1 MTHTHIP
8 PSRTTKR
15 KLRMDS
21 ETTKRLPSVRKLKK
35 TDRKTFSN
43 HERRII
49 ANYSLFIE
57 RIWCETGQK
66 LVRSYGQSDEGESWF
81 VLSQDI
87 PNDVKNVLALSIE
100 VEASDAANGDL
111 KNYRLYCYSRYL
123 EFQAD
128 DLMSL
133 LDLSSVVGIFEQFME
148 FHKSKTNYDE
158 GRDNVIQFISAS

>member
-1 MTHTHIP
+1 ME
-8 PSRTTKR
+8 
-15 KLRMDS
+15 S
-21 ETTKRLPSVRKLKK
+21 ETTNRLPSVRKLKK
-35 TDRKTFSN
+35 TDRKTFST

-57 RIWCETGQK
+57 RIWCESGQK

-87 PNDVKNVLALSIE
+87 PDGVKNVLAVSIE
-100 VEASDAANGDL
+100 VEASNSEYIFQAYGSSAANGDL
-111 KNYRLYCYSRYL
+111 KNYRLYCYSRDL

-133 LDLSSVVGIFEQFME
+133 LDLSSAVGIFEQFME

-158 GRDNVIQFISAS
+158 GRDNVIQLISAS